1 MHRPRVRVMHVK
13 FCATL
18 KVTCLLAA
26 MAFVA
31 PITTWGQ
38 DQRSSDTA
46 TLQGLV
52 RDAAGHPIPGATVY
66 LQTKDGGQ
74 AQSMNADPAGHY
86 YFSGLRD
93 GIYMLRAEMNGFSPA
108 TFGPCAVASGE
119 TKTLDL
125 TIESSKTIPSQSSS
139 PPSGKASS
147 GSPEF
152 FDEPQFTV
160 AGVTDGTNL
169 GGHGSNTVVRT
180 KDALAKDIA
189 SLEWLARPGIAQT
202 GGSNIAC

>member
-1 MHRPRVRVMHVK
+1 
-13 FCATL
+13 
-18 KVTCLLAA
+18 
-26 MAFVA
+26 
-31 PITTWGQ
+31 
-38 DQRSSDTA
+38 
-46 TLQGLV
+46 V
-52 RDAAGHPIPGATVY
+52 RDAAGQPIPNATIY
-66 LQTKDGGQ
+66 LQIKDGGQ
-74 AQSMNADPAGHY
+74 VQSINADKAGHY

-108 TFGPCAVASGE
+108 TFGPCAVVSGE

-125 TIESSKTIPSQSSS
+125 TIDTPKKIPAQSSS
-139 PPSGKASS
+139 PPSGKAGN

-189 SLEWLARPGIAQT
+189 SLS
-202 GGSNIAC
+202 GSPVQK